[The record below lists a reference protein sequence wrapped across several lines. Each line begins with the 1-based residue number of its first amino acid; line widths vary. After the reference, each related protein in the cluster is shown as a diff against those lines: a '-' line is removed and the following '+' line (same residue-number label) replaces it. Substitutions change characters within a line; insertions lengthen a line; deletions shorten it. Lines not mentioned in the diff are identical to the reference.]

1 MFNMRLFIL
10 LSLISFGVSAETIRT
25 FEKYKNNFELLN
37 HDISR
42 MEGVLQ
48 KNNNTLAA
56 EMLKDMTTLKL
67 QFDHIAN
74 PLSLNDLAQ
83 DAQDHG
89 WMNLQRMSKELAP
102 ACETSAAQ
110 NTAACKSGLSQ
121 MRSFAFNSKLS
132 AENKDSIYSFLDD
145 YSAQMK
151 AFEVITPAFIAR
163 FNKNSAA
170 INAKIEEATK
180 KLTPPVALTAKSE
193 EVSGTTAIANDL
205 DRSKTEYFFFVLALG
220 VILYGANFLRNLK
233 NEKTVNSFYSKL
245 FTLAKKSNIQLRVF
259 GNLTTTHVSLVKKI
273 QLPFLNSVYLSR
285 AVSNNAQV
293 KFKNKKNNVSIEVS
307 FTTSRSLQNV
317 MEMPKEKAFKESVEA
332 LQAAV
337 ESDGG
342 EFVYSNRFN
351 SLGELV
357 QSSLI
362 LHMPK

>member
-1 MFNMRLFIL
+1 MRLFIL

-42 MEGVLQ
+42 MESVLQ
-48 KNNNTLAA
+48 KNNNSLAA
-56 EMLKDMTTLKL
+56 DMLKDMTTLKL
-67 QFDHIAN
+67 QFDHVTN
-74 PLSLNDLAQ
+74 PLSLTDLAQ

-89 WMNLQRMSKELAP
+89 WMNLQRMAKELAP
-102 ACETSAAQ
+102 ACDSSSAA
-110 NTAACKSGLSQ
+110 NTAACKTGLDQ
-121 MRSFAFNSKLS
+121 IRSFAFNSKLS
-132 AENKDSIYSFLDD
+132 PENKDSIYSFLDD
-145 YSAQMK
+145 YTVQMK
-151 AFEVITPAFIAR
+151 AFEVINAGFIAR
-163 FNKNSAA
+163 FNKNAAA
-170 INAKIEEATK
+170 INTKIEEASK
-180 KLTPPVALTAKSE
+180 KQTTSVAISSSAPAVT
-193 EVSGTTAIANDL
+193 GTTAIANDL
-205 DRSKTEYFFFVLALG
+205 QRSKAEYFFFVLALG
-220 VILYGANFLRNLK
+220 IILYGANYLRNLK

-332 LQAAV
+332 LQTAV